1 MSLTSNCKTDT
12 TATFTGQIG
21 NNRVLFQVDH
31 LILIERFRLTAKSEL
46 PKVML
51 GAKLQNYKFYMTL
64 LNKIMSTRSKKKNS
78 KIKKIKDFY
87 NIELTR

>member
-1 MSLTSNCKTDT
+1 MSLKSNCKTDT

-51 GAKLQNYKFYMTL
+51 GAKLQN
-64 LNKIMSTRSKKKNS
+64 
-78 KIKKIKDFY
+78 
-87 NIELTR
+87 